1 MAALRNFS
9 GQAEPEVL
17 DALQEIAQQ
26 EGRQLDAVLAD
37 AIREYVNLRRE
48 RVNTVEAFTH
58 SLDEYDELYRQL
70 AK

>member
-9 GQAEPEVL
+9 AQAEPEVL
-17 DALQEIAQQ
+17 DALEQIAQQ
-26 EGRQLDAVLAD
+26 EGRQFDAVLGE
-37 AIREYVNLRRE
+37 AIREYVNHRRE
-48 RVNTVEAFTH
+48 RLSTVEAFMH

>member
-1 MAALRNFS
+1 MALRNFS
-9 GQAEPEVL
+9 AQAEPEVL

-26 EGRQLDAVLAD
+26 EGREFEAVLGD
-37 AIREYVNLRRE
+37 AIREYVSLRRD
-48 RVNTVEAFTH
+48 RLNTVEAFTH

>member
-9 GQAEPEVL
+9 AQAEPEVL
-17 DALQEIAQQ
+17 DALKEIAQQ
-26 EGRQLDAVLAD
+26 EGRQFDAVLGD

-48 RVNTVEAFTH
+48 RVNTVEAFMH
-58 SLDEYDELYRQL
+58 SLGEYDELYRQL

>member
-1 MAALRNFS
+1 MAALRDFS

-17 DALQEIAQQ
+17 DALEQIAQQ
-26 EGRQLDAVLAD
+26 EGRQFDAVLGD
-37 AIREYVNLRRE
+37 AIRQYVNLGRE
-48 RVNTVEAFTH
+48 RLNTLEAFMH

>member
-17 DALQEIAQQ
+17 DALQEIAEQ

-48 RVNTVEAFTH
+48 RVNTVEAFTR